1 MISVKTGQLTDAIN
15 VSNKIPEFERPY
27 KRDEYKKRLSG
38 KHLILTAYIND
49 EPVGFKVGYDR
60 FNDGSFY
67 SWMGGVLPRFRKMGV
82 AQLLL
87 AEQEAWAVQNG
98 FSAIKLKTR
107 KKHGAMLEFSLKRGF
122 VIMEKIPKIPENET
136 RIWMEKEL

>member
-107 KKHGAMLEFSLKRGF
+107 KKHGAMLEFL
-122 VIMEKIPKIPENET
+122 
-136 RIWMEKEL
+136 

>member
-1 MISVKTGQLTDAIN
+1 MNRWV
-15 VSNKIPEFERPY
+15 
-27 KRDEYKKRLSG
+27 
-38 KHLILTAYIND
+38 
-49 EPVGFKVGYDR
+49 FKVGYDR